1 MRALLWPVD
10 GDDRLIAGGRAGGC
24 GMQGDLAC
32 RTGLTAGKNKP
43 PAGGLS
49 VLAIWPQSGVL
60 PLSRSWHPRG
70 RGGS

>member
-10 GDDRLIAGGRAGGC
+10 GDDRQIAGGRVGGSAGGY
-24 GMQGDLAC
+24 GAVTQGDLAC

-49 VLAIWPQSGVL
+49 VLAIWPQSGAAA
-60 PLSRSWHPRG
+60 
-70 RGGS
+70 